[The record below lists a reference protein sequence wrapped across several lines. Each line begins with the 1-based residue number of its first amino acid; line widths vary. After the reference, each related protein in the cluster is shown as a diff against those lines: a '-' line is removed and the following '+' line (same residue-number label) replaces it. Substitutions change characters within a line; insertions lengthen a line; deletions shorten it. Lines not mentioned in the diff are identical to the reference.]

1 VLAAILA
8 ELAGVHDVFAARRL
22 REDWQRFHAWQA
34 CPCRFSARAAVQ
46 GVCLGV
52 DDDGS
57 LLLDTAQGIERI
69 FSGDVSLRR
78 SETDRLK
85 VSHDCLSR

>member
-1 VLAAILA
+1 MLAAILA
-8 ELAGVHDVFAARRL
+8 ELADVHDVFAVQGFAGL
-22 REDWQRFHAWQA
+22 REDWQRFHAWQDL
-34 CPCRFSARAAVQ
+34 PVQILGEGAAVQ

-57 LLLDTAQGIERI
+57 LLLDTAQGVERI

-78 SETDRLK
+78 SGNGPAEGEP
-85 VSHDCLSR
+85 

>member
-1 VLAAILA
+1 M
-8 ELAGVHDVFAARRL
+8 
-22 REDWQRFHAWQA
+22 
-34 CPCRFSARAAVQ
+34 Q

-57 LLLDTAQGIERI
+57 LLLDTAQGVERI

-78 SETDRLK
+78 SGNGRLK